1 MSLAAGQVFAG
12 YRILRVLGGGAT
24 GTVYLA
30 AHPRLPREDALKVLP
45 TELTANPEYR
55 ARFVREAELA
65 AGLSHPHIVGI
76 YDRGEDEGQF
86 WISMAYV
93 AGTDARLLCDRFPA
107 GLPVGE
113 ALPIIAAVG
122 SALDYAHH
130 RGLLHRDVK
139 PANILLTEPDGQP
152 RRIFLADFGIARLV
166 DDPTGLTA
174 TNMAVGTV
182 AYAAP
187 EQLRGESLD
196 GRADQYALAC
206 TAFHLLAG
214 VPPYDSANP
223 AVVITCHVSAAP
235 PSIGACRP
243 ELAGLDPV
251 FAVAMAKSPAD
262 RFGSCQQFTDEL
274 SRHVGAADLPS
285 QETQYAMSTQD
296 TQPSLGGATPVWP
309 AYASPAPVWP
319 PAAPPTPQAETQSGR
334 RRGVM
339 AAVVA
344 GVVLVVAGSVF
355 AGIRL
360 TEQEDRPATAAPSTP
375 VAAPTT
381 GPLTGIYN
389 VNFGP
394 PMSHDGVPAGAGVPT
409 TGSYA
414 LRSACRSTGC
424 VATASRLSGELSYAP
439 DLVFDEVGGSWV
451 AVALGTGP
459 CRDDAQAES
468 WEVFKLQPRPDGTL
482 AGAYTATA
490 ANACGGKYNV
500 TFTRT
505 GDLDPNNSLP
515 DPAAL
520 PPRVVSPAEALRGR
534 YHQKRT
540 FRNGAPQQESDF
552 SVSTDCLR
560 GGDRCMSFFHA
571 PMGTVEALVFQA
583 GNWVL
588 DTALNSKCPGRGA
601 PMRVTKTGQYPLP
614 QPTQNPITLLAGNGH
629 QQQTD
634 PCAVSV
640 DFDETFTRTGD

>member
-1 MSLAAGQVFAG
+1 MV
-12 YRILRVLGGGAT
+12 
-24 GTVYLA
+24 
-30 AHPRLPREDALKVLP
+30 
-45 TELTANPEYR
+45 
-55 ARFVREAELA
+55 
-65 AGLSHPHIVGI
+65 
-76 YDRGEDEGQF
+76 
-86 WISMAYV
+86 YV
-93 AGTDARLLCDRFPA
+93 AGTDARLLCEQFPG

-113 ALPIIAAVG
+113 ALPIISAVG

-187 EQLRGESLD
+187 EQLKGESLD

-214 VPPYDSANP
+214 VPPYDSPNP

-235 PSIGACRP
+235 PSIGACRA

-262 RFGSCQQFTDEL
+262 RFGNCQQFTDEL
-274 SRHVGAADLPS
+274 SRHLGVAVSPS
-285 QETQYAMSTQD
+285 RDTQFVASTQD
-296 TQPSLGGATPVWP
+296 TQPSLAGATPIWP

-319 PAAPPTPQAETQSGR
+319 PAAPPTPPPVEKQPGR
-334 RRGVM
+334 RRGAI
-339 AAVVA
+339 AALVAGVLLVVA
-344 GVVLVVAGSVF
+344 GVVF

-360 TEQEDRPATAAPSTP
+360 TDHRDQPATAAPST
-375 VAAPTT
+375 VAAAPNT
-381 GPLTGIYN
+381 GPFTGIYKAD
-389 VNFGP
+389 FGP
-394 PMSHDGVPAGAGVPT
+394 PMSLDGVPAAGGVPT
-409 TGSYA
+409 TGGYA

-424 VATASRLSGELSYAP
+424 VATASRLTGELTFSS

-459 CRDDAQAES
+459 CRDGQAET
-468 WEVFKLQPRPDGTL
+468 WEVFTLQPRPDGTL
-482 AGAYTATA
+482 TGEYTATA

-505 GDLDPNNSLP
+505 GDLDANNSLP
-515 DPAAL
+515 DPALL
-520 PPRVVSPAEALRGR
+520 PPRMVSPAEALHGR
-534 YHQKRT
+534 YRQART
-540 FRNGAPQQESDF
+540 FKNGSPQQQSDF
-552 SVSTDCLR
+552 AVVTDCLR
-560 GGDRCMSFFHA
+560 TGDRCMSFFHA
-571 PMGTVEALVFQA
+571 PMGVVEALVFDA
-583 GNWVL
+583 GKWIFDTQL
-588 DTALNSKCPGRGA
+588 DSKCPGSGA
-601 PMRVTKTGQYPLP
+601 PMHVTKTGQYPLP
-614 QPTQNPITLLAGNGH
+614 QPLQNPITLLAGNGH
-629 QQQTD
+629 QQQTE

>member
-1 MSLAAGQVFAG
+1 MSLAVGQVFAG
-12 YRILRVLGGGAT
+12 YTILRVLGAGAM

-30 AHPRLPREDALKVLP
+30 GHPRLPREDALKVLP
-45 TELTANPEYR
+45 AELTANPEYR
-55 ARFVREAELA
+55 ARFVREAELVA
-65 AGLSHPHIVGI
+65 SLSHPNIVGI
-76 YDRGEDEGQF
+76 YDRGEHEGQF

-93 AGTDARLLCDRFPA
+93 AGTDARLLCERFPG

-113 ALPIIAAVG
+113 ALPIISAVG

-187 EQLRGESLD
+187 EQLKGESLD
-196 GRADQYALAC
+196 GQADQYALAC

-214 VPPYDSANP
+214 VPPYDSSNP
-223 AVVITCHVSAAP
+223 AVVITCHVSAAQ
-235 PSIGACRP
+235 PSIGACRA

-274 SRHVGAADLPS
+274 SRHLDTADLH
-285 QETQYAMSTQD
+285 TQDTQFAPSTQD

-309 AYASPAPVWP
+309 
-319 PAAPPTPQAETQSGR
+319 PAAPPTPPPAGTRPGR
-334 RRGVM
+334 RRGVI

-344 GVVLVVAGSVF
+344 GVLLVVAGGVF

-360 TEQEDRPATAAPSTP
+360 TEQEDRPATAAPSSP
-375 VAAPTT
+375 VAAPNV
-381 GPLTGIYN
+381 GPFTGIYN

-394 PMSHDGVPAGAGVPT
+394 PMSLDGVPAGAGVPT

-424 VATASRLSGELSYAP
+424 AATASRLSGELTFAA

-451 AVALGTGP
+451 AVVLGKGP
-459 CRDDAQAES
+459 CRDNAQAES
-468 WEVFKLQPRPDGTL
+468 WEVFRLQPRPDGTL
-482 AGAYTATA
+482 TGEYTATA

-505 GDLDPNNSLP
+505 GDLDANNSLP
-515 DPAAL
+515 DPATL

-534 YHQKRT
+534 YHEKRT
-540 FRNGAPQQESDF
+540 FRNGSPQQESDF

-560 GGDRCMSFFHA
+560 TGDRCMSFFHA

-583 GNWVL
+583 GNWIL
-588 DTALNSKCPGRGA
+588 DTSLDTKCPGSDA

-614 QPTQNPITLLAGNGH
+614 QPLQNPITLLTGNGH
-629 QQQTD
+629 QQQTA
-634 PCAVSV
+634 PCAVGV
-640 DFDETFTRTGD
+640 DFDETFTLFSLGTG